1 MGRPRPGRLTGAPE
15 GSEEHEEKGEV
26 GSMKITCEREKLLHV
41 FQTAASVA
49 PTRSP
54 KPILQNVK
62 MEVGAEGAILMATD
76 LEVGI
81 RVDLSGVE
89 IQAPGDVVLPTQRF
103 SQILRESPD
112 EKLHLEADGRGT
124 LVRGER
130 SEFRLPSENPE
141 EFPVV
146 SAFKEDKF
154 HELPARF
161 FRELVRRTVFATDNE
176 SSRYALGGVLIELT
190 ADRITGVGT
199 DGRRLARQEGP
210 AKAVAGHETGQNT
223 TIIPTRAMQLMERA
237 LADSEEAI
245 CIATRD
251 NDVLV
256 RGQRVTIYSRL
267 VEGRY
272 PNWRD
277 VFPRH
282 ESAVKIELT
291 VGPFHAA
298 VRQAAIVTSEER
310 RGVEFTFNEGK
321 VVLAAHGAELGES
334 HVELPIAYDGPE
346 LPVNLD
352 PRYVC
357 DFLRV
362 LDPDQTFTLEL
373 KDADSAV
380 VCFTDDGYGYVIMPL
395 ARDH

>member
-1 MGRPRPGRLTGAPE
+1 
-15 GSEEHEEKGEV
+15 
-26 GSMKITCEREKLLHV
+26 MKVTCDRERLLHA

-62 MEVGAEGAILMATD
+62 MEVAEGGAILMATD

-81 RVDLSGVE
+81 RVDLPGVE
-89 IQAPGDVVLPTQRF
+89 IQTPGDVVLPTQRF
-103 SQILRESPD
+103 SQILRESSD
-112 EKLHLEADGRGT
+112 EKLLLEGDGRGAV
-124 LVRGER
+124 VRGER
-130 SEFRLPSENPE
+130 SEFRLPCENPA
-141 EFPVV
+141 EFPEVG
-146 SAFKEDKF
+146 AFQEDKY

-161 FRELVRRTVFATDNE
+161 FRELIRRTVFATDTE

-190 ADRITGVGT
+190 ADRIVGVGT

-210 AKAVAGHETGQNT
+210 AKSVAGHQTGENT

-237 LADSEEAI
+237 LADSDENV
-245 CIATRD
+245 CITTRE

-272 PNWRD
+272 PKWRD
-277 VFPRH
+277 VFPHH
-282 ESAVKIELT
+282 ESPVKIELT
-291 VGPFHAA
+291 VGPFFAA
-298 VRQAAIVTSEER
+298 VRQAAIVTSDER
-310 RGVEFTFNEGK
+310 RGVQFSFNDGK

-334 HVELPIAYDGPE
+334 HVELPVAYDGPE

-352 PRYVC
+352 PRYVS

-373 KDADSAV
+373 KDGESAV

-395 ARDH
+395 AREH